1 MMKKNILLVISLLA
15 LTQILPIETLAN
27 NDIQSSDSNE
37 ILEKTTKTLEDMQLK
52 NILPGNLDYS
62 ANSTEFS
69 TGDQY
74 RGTLHLVNTDGNT
87 ISASTKIIVAIPAA
101 AVDYSTWDFTDPTL
115 SNLFDVVISADQG
128 IITFILKSDIIGV
141 ADISV
146 PFSTIIIGPE
156 NTSYPVSV
164 SAQNT
169 DGSFTDV
176 VVNNN
181 QIIIPK
187 ADIPNPS
194 YGILNMYW
202 GVKDSNL
209 SNTFLGKNPIAIDNI
224 STGVFSRTT
233 NNIQNFIEINPEQK
247 NILSNDEHYEVNY
260 EIHSTRNVGDIYL
273 DEIEVV
279 DATANKIVPESE
291 YESLFISDSSIYIII
306 NSPEQSGTHED
317 GSKIIQTNHKYIVN
331 LTSLATND
339 GDVYNSNSSLQIK
352 NDSSVINEESF
363 GLNNI
368 FTTQG
373 FSVIFP
379 NITADNKIYEV
390 GELTVAN
397 ISGKVTAGIFAT
409 DTIDGNLTDN
419 IKTDYKDLLSKKD
432 TIGVY
437 PEQVSYSVTNSLGY
451 TSIKNIIV
459 TITDKQR
466 GKDVTIKYVDTDENT
481 ISDDIVKSGNVG
493 EDYTTEQKN
502 IDGYTF
508 KEVQGNATGQFTDQ
522 AQTVIYVYTKNK
534 VESEKPNNH
543 SNHKVDPVNS
553 EKPDNNSNHKEKRN
567 NDKDLLYLNQQKLPK
582 TGENER
588 ISLVGIFLGIILLF
602 STLGTSI
609 HRFIKLEK

>member
-582 TGENER
+582 TGENKR

>member
-1 MMKKNILLVISLLA
+1 
-15 LTQILPIETLAN
+15 
-27 NDIQSSDSNE
+27 
-37 ILEKTTKTLEDMQLK
+37 MQLK

-582 TGENER
+582 TGENKR

>member
-1 MMKKNILLVISLLA
+1 
-15 LTQILPIETLAN
+15 
-27 NDIQSSDSNE
+27 
-37 ILEKTTKTLEDMQLK
+37 MQLK